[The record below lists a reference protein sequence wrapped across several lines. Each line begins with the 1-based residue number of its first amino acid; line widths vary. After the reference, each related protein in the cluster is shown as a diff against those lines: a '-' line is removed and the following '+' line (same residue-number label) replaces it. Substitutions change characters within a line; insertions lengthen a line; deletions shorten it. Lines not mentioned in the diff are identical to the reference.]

1 MLEPMLHCRSLGVVY
16 PGDGPGVPALTD
28 VSFTVHQ
35 AEFVSIVG
43 PSGCGKTTLLRVL
56 AGVLLPTEGSVNFNH
71 MPVEASVV
79 FQEKSLFPWMTA
91 VENAAF
97 GLEMKNVPRAQRE
110 AQATSMLAR
119 FGLAGRERAY
129 PHQLSSGMK
138 QRVAIARA
146 FLGGAPL
153 LLMDE
158 PFGALDCQ
166 TRWMAQQELASLWRE
181 DRKTVVFVTHDVD
194 EAIRLSDR
202 ILVLSEAPG
211 TVAAEYPVR
220 AAHPRDFFIERD
232 DQLLSLKRRILTS
245 LKLTAEN
252 PLPAYLR

>member
-1 MLEPMLHCRSLGVVY
+1 MPEPMLHCHSLGVVY
-16 PGDGPGVPALTD
+16 PGGPGVPALAD
-28 VSFTVHQ
+28 INFTVQ
-35 AEFVSIVG
+35 EAEFVSVVG

-56 AGVLLPTEGSVNFNH
+56 AGLLSPTEGSVSFNERRA
-71 MPVEASVV
+71 EAAVV
-79 FQEKSLFPWMTA
+79 FQEKSLFPWMT
-91 VENAAF
+91 VIENAAF
-97 GLEMKNVPRAQRE
+97 GLEMKNVARAERE
-110 AQATSMLAR
+110 ALATSMLAR
-119 FGLAGRERAY
+119 FGLGGRERAY

-138 QRVAIARA
+138 QRVAVVRA
-146 FLGGAPL
+146 FLSGAPL

-211 TVAAEYPVR
+211 RIVADYPVR
-220 AAHPRDFFIERD
+220 CVQPNDFFIEFD
-232 DQLLSLKRRILTS
+232 DDLLALKHRILAS
-245 LKLTAEN
+245 LKLTAER
-252 PLPAYLR
+252 PFPVLVR